1 MDLKFL
7 GATKNV
13 TGSKFLLSLSGM
25 RIMVDCGVFQER
37 ELKDRNWQ
45 TLPVAPSSID
55 AIILTHAHLDHCGYL
70 PKIVKDGFKGDI
82 FCTEPTAEIAK
93 IALLD
98 AANLQ
103 EEDAEKKRNRHLKEG
118 RISPYPVEPLYTA
131 DDARKVFPLF
141 KVYPYKK
148 IFELFK
154 NVYVSF
160 YDAGHILGAAMIKI
174 EIGMANGKTK
184 KIIFSGDIGRW
195 EKPILCAPTVFKEGD
210 IVFVESTY
218 GNKDHNSEEE
228 AAEELA
234 DVINT
239 TVKRGGNIVIPTFA
253 IERAQEV
260 IYFLSR
266 FLKKDIIPHILVFV
280 DSPMAIDITE
290 LFSRYPEYLDKNT
303 QELIKKNSSPFEFPL
318 LKLTRSVEESKSIN
332 HISGSVVIMA
342 GSGMCTG
349 GRIKHHLI
357 TNITRQDSTIVF
369 VGYQAKGTLG
379 REILEKP
386 ENVRIL
392 GKVYPVKAEVRDIN
406 GFSAHAGKTELLR
419 WMDGFEKPPEKLFVV
434 HGEEDASMEFANLLK
449 EKMKGSEIIVPDYL
463 SEYPLS

>member
-1 MDLKFL
+1 MDVKFL

-13 TGSKFLLSLSGM
+13 TGSKFLLSLSG
-25 RIMVDCGVFQER
+25 RRVMVDCGIFQER

-45 TLPVAPSSID
+45 PLPVEPSSID

-93 IALLD
+93 IVLLD
-98 AANLQ
+98 AAHIQ

-118 RISPYPVEPLYTA
+118 RISPYPVEPLYTT
-131 DDARKVFPLF
+131 DDARRVFTLF
-141 KVYPYKK
+141 KTYPYKK
-148 IFELFK
+148 TFELFK
-154 NVYVSF
+154 DVYLSF

-174 EIGMANGKTK
+174 EAGMENGKTK

-195 EKPILCAPTVFKEGD
+195 DKPILCDPTVFKEAD
-210 IVFVESTY
+210 TVFVESTY
-218 GNKDHNSEEE
+218 GNKEHNSEEN

-234 DVINT
+234 DVINI

-253 IERAQEV
+253 IERAQEI

-266 FLKKDIIPHILVFV
+266 FLKEDLIPHILVFI

-290 LFSRYPEYLDKNT
+290 VFSRYPEYLDENT
-303 QELIKKNSSPFEFPL
+303 EKLIKNGSSPFEFPL

-332 HISGSVVIMA
+332 HIYGSVVIMA

-357 TNITRQDSTIVF
+357 TNITRQESTIVF
-369 VGYQAKGTLG
+369 VGYQARGTLG

-386 ENVRIL
+386 DKVRIL
-392 GKVYPVKAEVRDIN
+392 GKEYPVKAEVRDIN
-406 GFSAHAGKTELLR
+406 GFSAHADKTELLR
-419 WMDGFEKPPEKLFVV
+419 WLDGFEKPPEKLFVV
-434 HGEEDASMEFANLLK
+434 HGEEDASMGFANILR
-449 EKMKGSEIIVPDYL
+449 ERMKGSEVVVPDYL
-463 SEYPLS
+463 SEYPL